1 MLKNKKRNLFKLKQ
15 LVHGH
20 TRYGVLLFVVMV
32 LAAVAEAFGLS
43 LVLPLLSGLVGV
55 EGNSADFLKYAD
67 FLLSPIPSA
76 YRIEALLFA
85 LVVVFLCKSVLM
97 ILHHGMAINFAMHL
111 REKWSEKIFSKYL
124 HAKYTDIL
132 SQKQGALINN
142 IIIEPLRAS
151 KSITMFLELLSKL
164 LLSVTLFSM
173 LLLTDWRI
181 TLLAALGGGAVLYF
195 LRNTTHRYSVKFGR
209 ERLTLNQLTTAVA
222 AEGISAIRE
231 IKIFGI
237 GDRFLSSLAGK
248 LARYTK
254 IHTKFA
260 ILSDIPGHFIEFVII
275 FFIAIVLICIRMIG
289 KAELKEVLPFI
300 GFFVLVC
307 QRLLVYVSFIIS
319 HRMKIS
325 SFFPSLNLIHTLIY
339 EEKSQEDRSQ
349 RLELDEL
356 KHDVVLKD
364 ITFSYGDGKP
374 VLPNLNLTIQK
385 GKITAIVGPSGI
397 GKSTIADLI
406 LRLFEPQKG
415 KILVNGQEISQFD
428 LFSWRSKIGYVSQE
442 PFIFNTSVKQN
453 ILIGKPSADMD
464 EVIQAAKM
472 ANIHDFIMTWADRY
486 DTVVGDRGVKLSAG
500 QRQRLAIAR
509 AIIRQPELF
518 IFDEAT
524 SSLDGQSEK
533 MIQQSIEKLS
543 RSKTILI
550 IAHRISTLENA
561 DIIYTLEDGGRVGIK
576 RFESLQGNH

>member
-1 MLKNKKRNLFKLKQ
+1 M
-15 LVHGH
+15 
-20 TRYGVLLFVVMV
+20 
-32 LAAVAEAFGLS
+32 
-43 LVLPLLSGLVGV
+43 
-55 EGNSADFLKYAD
+55 
-67 FLLSPIPSA
+67 
-76 YRIEALLFA
+76 
-85 LVVVFLCKSVLM
+85 
-97 ILHHGMAINFAMHL
+97 
-111 REKWSEKIFSKYL
+111 
-124 HAKYTDIL
+124 
-132 SQKQGALINN
+132 
-142 IIIEPLRAS
+142 
-151 KSITMFLELLSKL
+151 
-164 LLSVTLFSM
+164 
-173 LLLTDWRI
+173 
-181 TLLAALGGGAVLYF
+181 
-195 LRNTTHRYSVKFGR
+195 
-209 ERLTLNQLTTAVA
+209 
-222 AEGISAIRE
+222 
-231 IKIFGI
+231 
-237 GDRFLSSLAGK
+237 
-248 LARYTK
+248 
-254 IHTKFA
+254 
-260 ILSDIPGHFIEFVII
+260 
-275 FFIAIVLICIRMIG
+275 
-289 KAELKEVLPFI
+289 
-300 GFFVLVC
+300 
-307 QRLLVYVSFIIS
+307 
-319 HRMKIS
+319 
-325 SFFPSLNLIHTLIY
+325 
-339 EEKSQEDRSQ
+339 
-349 RLELDEL
+349 DEL